1 MSIFDRYEIFQ
12 SGQEWWNDRETNRL
26 TLSSLKLI
34 AASMANRN
42 YDITNVNSNSE
53 QVGKTVFRAALTPL
67 YNFIPN
73 LN

>member
-1 MSIFDRYEIFQ
+1 M
-12 SGQEWWNDRETNRL
+12 DRETDRP
-26 TLSSLKLI
+26 TLSSIKLI

-42 YDITNVNSNSE
+42 YDITNPNSNSE
-53 QVGKTVFRAALTPL
+53 QVGKTAFRVALTPL